1 MQHHRSLSRTRGR
14 RLARIV
20 ISAAI
25 TAAPLGL
32 LAGSADAAVPGDR
45 QSPVVVERAA
55 EALDVLEAPQG
66 AGIRAAQR
74 ADSFEALLAE
84 TAAATAREVG
94 VNEREMQ
101 LAWLAADRPH
111 QVALLS
117 ALTQLGAP
125 YRSISS
131 DPDAGFDCSG
141 LTSWSWAQ
149 AGVELPRPSGDQ
161 IAVAAGRQPESAMA
175 GDLVHYPGHVM
186 LSLGVPGAVVH
197 ASNPEK
203 DVELWVLSGDR
214 SLRYG
219 NPIAED

>member
-1 MQHHRSLSRTRGR
+1 MHHQHSRSRTRGR

-25 TAAPLGL
+25 SAAPLGL
-32 LAGSADAAVPGDR
+32 LASSADAAVPGDR

-55 EALDVLEAPQG
+55 EALDVLEAPQLS
-66 AGIRAAQR
+66 GIRAAQR
-74 ADSFEALLAE
+74 ADSFEALLADA
-84 TAAATAREVG
+84 AAATAREVG

-149 AGVELPRPSGDQ
+149 AGVELPRSSGDQ
-161 IAVAAGRQPESAMA
+161 IGAAAGRQPETAMA
-175 GDLVHYPGHVM
+175 GDLVQYPGHVM

-197 ASNPEK
+197 ASNPET
-203 DVELWVLSGDR
+203 DVELWVSSEGR

-219 NPIAED
+219 NPIAND

>member
-1 MQHHRSLSRTRGR
+1 MHHHRSLSPTRS
-14 RLARIV
+14 RLARLV
-20 ISAAI
+20 ISVAI

-45 QSPVVVERAA
+45 QSPVVVARAA
-55 EALDVLEAPQG
+55 EALDVLDAPRP

-84 TAAATAREVG
+84 AAAATAREVG

-149 AGVELPRPSGDQ
+149 AGVELPRSSGDQ
-161 IAVAAGRQPESAMA
+161 IAAAAGRQPESAMA

-186 LSLGVPGAVVH
+186 LSLGVPGAAVH
-197 ASNPEK
+197 ASNPER
-203 DVELWVLSGDR
+203 DVELWVLSEGR